1 MNNYK
6 EFNQF
11 EYLKDLD
18 NFEKYEIHLNWDMFK
33 KYHKQELS
41 EYLNY
46 INDEIKQTIYKE
58 KIRKYFNDK

>member
-18 NFEKYEIHLNWDMFK
+18 NFEKYEIHLNNILVNTLIILMMK
-33 KYHKQELS
+33 
-41 EYLNY
+41 
-46 INDEIKQTIYKE
+46 
-58 KIRKYFNDK
+58 

>member
-18 NFEKYEIHLNWDMFK
+18 NFEKYEIHFVNNHQSMFCPN
-33 KYHKQELS
+33 HEGSIALLASSITLFLLS
-41 EYLNY
+41 LR
-46 INDEIKQTIYKE
+46 T
-58 KIRKYFNDK
+58 